1 MHCGDT
7 QVLCTTAAWHSPME
21 KVGGSSSVPFE
32 SHKGLGDAVQRP
44 YSWCL
49 SQLHAIPVFQR
60 IKGEVLVSVPGSGG
74 GWGPPALAPAN
85 LAAQI
90 LLRASQKAA
99 PHVLLSRA
107 RCDTNQPHAPAQL
120 HCCTTAM
127 PRCSS
132 SGSLGL
138 CLHACHTPCS
148 PVPSL
153 AAGKQALPVFRSQHG
168 GPSFASSILWHIGD
182 RETELQ
188 PRWEWWVPA
197 LSVLLRACW
206 GWENCSQ
213 VPFPPGAGAV
223 FPAHCTSVHSPG
235 CRGFLTERCFRI
247 PCGALFIGAGL
258 LFHSSVPFGRCN
270 SSPIPL
276 SVLFSF
282 DRSFCYPH
290 HLCLTAI
297 PVSHAVSTTCSL
309 TGRSLSKQ
317 ETQMFSVLSSS
328 FPLAS
333 KSRLRTTTGRARTA
347 RLSPSP
353 HVGAANPA
361 PPQPPPAHSHSRLS
375 ARPLQTFPSRCLL
388 FWKNG
393 FWKHAV
399 SRQL

>member
-1 MHCGDT
+1 M
-7 QVLCTTAAWHSPME
+7 
-21 KVGGSSSVPFE
+21 
-32 SHKGLGDAVQRP
+32 
-44 YSWCL
+44 
-49 SQLHAIPVFQR
+49 
-60 IKGEVLVSVPGSGG
+60 
-74 GWGPPALAPAN
+74 APAN

-148 PVPSL
+148 PIPSL

-213 VPFPPGAGAV
+213 VPFPPRGWGCVSSTLHLSAQPRLQG
-223 FPAHCTSVHSPG
+223 FPHG
-235 CRGFLTERCFRI
+235 E
-247 PCGALFIGAGL
+247 
-258 LFHSSVPFGRCN
+258 
-270 SSPIPL
+270 
-276 SVLFSF
+276 VLQ
-282 DRSFCYPH
+282 DPM
-290 HLCLTAI
+290 
-297 PVSHAVSTTCSL
+297 
-309 TGRSLSKQ
+309 RSLVYRSW
-317 ETQMFSVLSSS
+317 TSL
-328 FPLAS
+328 
-333 KSRLRTTTGRARTA
+333 
-347 RLSPSP
+347 
-353 HVGAANPA
+353 
-361 PPQPPPAHSHSRLS
+361 PQLCAIWS
-375 ARPLQTFPSRCLL
+375 LQ
-388 FWKNG
+388 
-393 FWKHAV
+393 
-399 SRQL
+399 

>member
-235 CRGFLTERCFRI
+235 CRGFLTE
-247 PCGALFIGAGL
+247 
-258 LFHSSVPFGRCN
+258 
-270 SSPIPL
+270 
-276 SVLFSF
+276 VLQ
-282 DRSFCYPH
+282 DPM
-290 HLCLTAI
+290 
-297 PVSHAVSTTCSL
+297 
-309 TGRSLSKQ
+309 RSLVYRSW
-317 ETQMFSVLSSS
+317 TSL
-328 FPLAS
+328 
-333 KSRLRTTTGRARTA
+333 
-347 RLSPSP
+347 
-353 HVGAANPA
+353 
-361 PPQPPPAHSHSRLS
+361 PQLCAIWS
-375 ARPLQTFPSRCLL
+375 LQ
-388 FWKNG
+388 
-393 FWKHAV
+393 
-399 SRQL
+399 